1 VGLNIRRKKELK
13 KMNQTL
19 EQILNVEAAEGP
31 FAPGDA
37 VLEQTLRD
45 FIQLQSN
52 TIAIATDL
60 VGVRSVG
67 WLSFTWYTGVIGT
80 FAYPLDDVALTD
92 PTNIGTQNYS
102 TKLEKGQG
110 RVTFLDAVRLRGES
124 FENIDRQQ
132 LGIVRARADTIDN
145 HILTTL
151 YGGADNSVT
160 ATAVF
165 GDASADE
172 EGDILSTMDD
182 IFANAK
188 VSGNEP
194 LALVLPADKRSAIL
208 NTTLYGNVVES
219 LGDHLRRI
227 ANLSIYYTRDY
238 GTTGAI
244 GNDALM
250 MVPGAET
257 AEFFTYNGPGFQ
269 ETELTRL
276 PGVGYDWL
284 LTGYMGSVIHEHQDG
299 ASANKTHRIVK
310 LTGVRS

>member
-1 VGLNIRRKKELK
+1 
-13 KMNQTL
+13 MNQTL
-19 EQILNVEAAEGP
+19 EEILNVEAAAGP

-60 VGVRSVG
+60 VGVRSVP
-67 WLSFTWYTGVIGT
+67 WLSFTWYTGVVGT
-80 FAYPLDDVALTD
+80 FSYPLDDIAITD
-92 PTNIGTQNYS
+92 PTNLGTANYS
-102 TKLEKGQG
+102 AKLEKGQG
-110 RVTFLDAVRLRGES
+110 RCTFLDAVRLRGES

-132 LGIVRARADTIDN
+132 LAIVRARADTIDN

-151 YGGADNSVT
+151 AGGADNTVS

-165 GDASADE
+165 GSGSADE
-172 EGDILSTMDD
+172 EGDILSAMDD

-227 ANLSIYYTRDY
+227 ANLSIYYTRDF
-238 GTTGAI
+238 GASSAL
-244 GNDALM
+244 GNDALL

-257 AEFFTYNGPGFQ
+257 AEFFTYNGEGFQ
-269 ETELTRL
+269 ETELTRI
-276 PGVGYDWL
+276 PGVGFDWL

-299 ASANKTHRIVK
+299 ASSGKNHRIVK

>member
-1 VGLNIRRKKELK
+1 
-13 KMNQTL
+13 MNQTL
-19 EQILNVEAAEGP
+19 EQILNVEAADGP

-60 VGVRSVG
+60 VGVRSVP
-67 WLSFTWYTGVIGT
+67 WLSFTWYTGVVGT
-80 FAYPLDDVALTD
+80 FSYPLDDVAITD

-110 RVTFLDAVRLRGES
+110 RCTFLDAVRLRGES

-151 YGGADNSVT
+151 VAGADNST
-160 ATAVF
+160 AATAVF
-165 GDASADE
+165 GSGSADE
-172 EGDILSTMDD
+172 EGDILSVMDD

-238 GTTGAI
+238 GSGNAL
-244 GNDALM
+244 GNDAIML
-250 MVPGAET
+250 VPGAET

-276 PGVGYDWL
+276 PGVGFDWL

-299 ASANKTHRIVK
+299 ASANKTHRIAK

>member
-1 VGLNIRRKKELK
+1 
-13 KMNQTL
+13 MNQTL
-19 EQILNVEAAEGP
+19 EQILNVEAAVGP

-67 WLSFTWYTGVIGT
+67 WLDFTWYTGVIGT

-132 LGIVRARADTIDN
+132 MGIVRARADTIDN
-145 HILTTL
+145 HILGVL
-151 YGGADNSVT
+151 YAGAGQTNA

-165 GDASADE
+165 GSGSADE
-172 EGDILSTMDD
+172 EGDILESMDL

-194 LALVLPADKRSAIL
+194 LSLVLPADKRSAIL

-219 LGDHLRRI
+219 LGDHLARI
-227 ANLSIYYTRDY
+227 ASLRILYTRDY
-238 GTTGAI
+238 GATGAI
-244 GNDALM
+244 GNDSLL

-257 AEFFTYNGPGFQ
+257 AEFFTYNGAGFQ

-276 PGVGYDWL
+276 PGVGFDWL
-284 LTGYMGSVIHEHQDG
+284 LTSYMGSVIHEHQDG
-299 ASANKTHRIVK
+299 AASDKTNRIVK

>member
-1 VGLNIRRKKELK
+1 
-13 KMNQTL
+13 MNQTL
-19 EQILNVEAAEGP
+19 EQILNVEAAAGP

-60 VGVRSVG
+60 VGVRSVP
-67 WLSFTWYTGVIGT
+67 WLSFTWYTGVVGT
-80 FAYPLDDVALTD
+80 FSYPLDDIAITD
-92 PTNIGTQNYS
+92 PTNLGTANYS

-110 RVTFLDAVRLRGES
+110 RCTFLDAVRLRGES

-132 LGIVRARADTIDN
+132 LAIVRARADVIDN

-151 YGGADNSVT
+151 AGGADNSVA

-165 GDASADE
+165 GDGSADE
-172 EGDILSTMDD
+172 EGDILSAMDD

-227 ANLSIYYTRDY
+227 ANLSIYYTRDF
-238 GTTGAI
+238 GSSSAL
-244 GNDALM
+244 GNDALL

-257 AEFFTYNGPGFQ
+257 AEFFTYNGPGYQ

-276 PGVGYDWL
+276 PGVGFDWL

-299 ASANKTHRIVK
+299 ASANKNHRIVK

>member
-1 VGLNIRRKKELK
+1 
-13 KMNQTL
+13 MNQTL
-19 EQILNVEAAEGP
+19 EEILNVEAAAGP

-60 VGVRSVG
+60 VGVRSVP
-67 WLSFTWYTGVIGT
+67 WLSFTWYTGVVGT
-80 FAYPLDDVALTD
+80 FSYPLDDIAITD
-92 PTNIGTQNYS
+92 PTNLGTANYS
-102 TKLEKGQG
+102 AKLEKGQG
-110 RVTFLDAVRLRGES
+110 RCTFLDAVRLRGES

-132 LGIVRARADTIDN
+132 LAIVRARADTIDN
-145 HILTTL
+145 HILTML
-151 YGGADNSVT
+151 AGGADNFVA

-165 GDASADE
+165 GSGSADE
-172 EGDILSTMDD
+172 EGDILSAMDD

-227 ANLSIYYTRDY
+227 ANLSIYYTRDF
-238 GTTGAI
+238 GASSAL
-244 GNDALM
+244 GNDALL

-257 AEFFTYNGPGFQ
+257 AEFFTYNGEGFQ
-269 ETELTRL
+269 ETELTRI
-276 PGVGYDWL
+276 PGVGFDWL

-299 ASANKTHRIVK
+299 ASSGKNHRIVK

>member
-1 VGLNIRRKKELK
+1 
-13 KMNQTL
+13 MNQTL
-19 EQILNVEAAEGP
+19 EQILNVEAAVGP

-67 WLSFTWYTGVIGT
+67 WLDFTWYTGVIGT

-92 PTNIGTQNYS
+92 PTNIGTANYS

-132 LGIVRARADTIDN
+132 MGIVRARADTIDN
-145 HILTTL
+145 HILGVL
-151 YGGADNSVT
+151 YAGAGQTNA

-165 GDASADE
+165 GSGSADE
-172 EGDILSTMDD
+172 EGDLLESMDL

-194 LALVLPADKRSAIL
+194 LSLVLPADKRSAIL

-219 LGDHLRRI
+219 LGDHLARI
-227 ANLSIYYTRDY
+227 ASLRILYTRDY
-238 GTTGAI
+238 GATGAI
-244 GNDALM
+244 GNDALL

-257 AEFFTYNGPGFQ
+257 GEFFTYNGAGFQ

-276 PGVGYDWL
+276 PGVGFDWL
-284 LTGYMGSVIHEHQDG
+284 LTSYMGSVIHEHQDG
-299 ASANKTHRIVK
+299 AASDKTNRIVK
-310 LTGVRS
+310 ITGVRS

>member
-1 VGLNIRRKKELK
+1 
-13 KMNQTL
+13 MNSTL
-19 EQILNVEAAEGP
+19 EEILNPTAAVGP

-60 VGVRSVG
+60 VGVRSVP
-67 WLSFTWYTGVIGT
+67 WLSFTWYTGVVGT
-80 FAYPLDDVALTD
+80 FSYPLDDVALTD
-92 PTNIGTQNYS
+92 PTNIGTANYS

-110 RVTFLDAVRLRGES
+110 RCTFLDAVRLRGES

-151 YGGADNSVT
+151 VAGADNSVS
-160 ATAVF
+160 ATQVF
-165 GDASADE
+165 GHASADE
-172 EGDILSTMDD
+172 EGDILKTMDD

-188 VSGNEP
+188 VSGNVP

-219 LGDHLRRI
+219 LGDHLARI
-227 ANLSIYYTRDY
+227 ANLRIYYTRDY
-238 GTTGAI
+238 GSGNAL
-244 GNDALM
+244 GNDSIM

-276 PGVGYDWL
+276 PGVGFDWL

>member
-1 VGLNIRRKKELK
+1 VGLNIRRKKELN

-151 YGGADNSVT
+151 YAGADNST
-160 ATAVF
+160 AATAVF
-165 GDASADE
+165 GSGSADE
-172 EGDILSTMDD
+172 EGDILGMMDD

-219 LGDHLRRI
+219 LGDHLARI

-238 GTTGAI
+238 GTSGAI

-299 ASANKTHRIVK
+299 ASANKTHRIFK

>member
-1 VGLNIRRKKELK
+1 
-13 KMNQTL
+13 MNQTL
-19 EQILNVEAAEGP
+19 EEILNVEAAAGP

-60 VGVRSVG
+60 VGVRSVP
-67 WLSFTWYTGVIGT
+67 WLSFTWYTGVVGT
-80 FAYPLDDVALTD
+80 FSYPLDDIAITD
-92 PTNIGTQNYS
+92 PTNLGTANYS
-102 TKLEKGQG
+102 AKLEKGQG
-110 RVTFLDAVRLRGES
+110 RCTFLDAVRLRGES

-132 LGIVRARADTIDN
+132 LAIVRARADTIDN

-151 YGGADNSVT
+151 AGGADNTVS

-165 GDASADE
+165 GDSSADE
-172 EGDILSTMDD
+172 EGDILSAMDD

-227 ANLSIYYTRDY
+227 ANLSIYYTRDF
-238 GTTGAI
+238 GASSAL
-244 GNDALM
+244 GNDALL

-257 AEFFTYNGPGFQ
+257 AEFFTYNGEGFQ
-269 ETELTRL
+269 ETELTRI
-276 PGVGYDWL
+276 PGVGFDWL

-299 ASANKTHRIVK
+299 ASSGKNHRIVK

>member
-1 VGLNIRRKKELK
+1 
-13 KMNQTL
+13 MNQTL
-19 EQILNVEAAEGP
+19 EEILNVEAAVGP

-60 VGVRSVG
+60 VGVRSVP

-80 FAYPLDDVALTD
+80 FDYPLDDVALTD

-151 YGGADNSVT
+151 YAGADNSVA

-165 GDASADE
+165 GSGSADE
-172 EGDILSTMDD
+172 EGDILGAMDD

-219 LGDHLRRI
+219 LGDHLARI

-238 GTTGAI
+238 GSGGAL
-244 GNDALM
+244 GNDAIM

-299 ASANKTHRIVK
+299 ASADKTHRIVK

>member
-1 VGLNIRRKKELK
+1 
-13 KMNQTL
+13 MNQTL
-19 EQILNVEAAEGP
+19 EQILNVEAAAGP

-60 VGVRSVG
+60 VGVRSVP
-67 WLSFTWYTGVIGT
+67 WLSFTWYTGVVGT
-80 FAYPLDDVALTD
+80 FSYPLDDIAITD
-92 PTNIGTQNYS
+92 PTHLGTANYS

-110 RVTFLDAVRLRGES
+110 RCTFLDAVRLRGES

-132 LGIVRARADTIDN
+132 LAIVRARADKIDN

-151 YGGADNSVT
+151 AGGADNSVA

-165 GDASADE
+165 GSGSADE
-172 EGDILSTMDD
+172 EGDILGAMDD

-219 LGDHLRRI
+219 LGDHLKRI
-227 ANLSIYYTRDY
+227 ANLSIYYTRDF
-238 GTTGAI
+238 GSSSAL
-244 GNDALM
+244 GNDALLL
-250 MVPGAET
+250 VPGAET
-257 AEFFTYNGPGFQ
+257 AEFFTYNGAGFQ

-276 PGVGYDWL
+276 PGVGFDWL

-299 ASANKTHRIVK
+299 ASANKNHRIVK

>member
-1 VGLNIRRKKELK
+1 
-13 KMNQTL
+13 MNQTL
-19 EQILNVEAAEGP
+19 EQILNVEAAAGP

-60 VGVRSVG
+60 VGVRSVP
-67 WLSFTWYTGVIGT
+67 WLSFTWYTGVVGT
-80 FAYPLDDVALTD
+80 FSYPLDDIAITD
-92 PTNIGTQNYS
+92 PTHLGTANYS

-110 RVTFLDAVRLRGES
+110 RCTFLDAVRLRGES

-132 LGIVRARADTIDN
+132 LAIVRARADKIDN

-151 YGGADNSVT
+151 AGGADNSVA
-160 ATAVF
+160 ATQVF
-165 GDASADE
+165 GHASADE
-172 EGDILSTMDD
+172 EGDILSCMDD

-219 LGDHLRRI
+219 LGDHLARI
-227 ANLSIYYTRDY
+227 ANLSIYYTRDF
-238 GTTGAI
+238 GSSSAL
-244 GNDALM
+244 GNDALL

-257 AEFFTYNGPGFQ
+257 AEFFTYNGAGFQ

-276 PGVGYDWL
+276 PGVGFDWL

-299 ASANKTHRIVK
+299 ASANKNHRIVK

>member
-1 VGLNIRRKKELK
+1 
-13 KMNQTL
+13 MNQTL
-19 EQILNVEAAEGP
+19 EEILNVEAATGP

-60 VGVRSVG
+60 VGVRSVP
-67 WLSFTWYTGVIGT
+67 WLSFTWYTGVVGT
-80 FAYPLDDVALTD
+80 FSYPLDDVALTD
-92 PTNIGTQNYS
+92 PTNIGTANYS
-102 TKLEKGQG
+102 AKLEKGQG
-110 RVTFLDAVRLRGES
+110 RCTFLDAVRLRGES

-151 YGGADNSVT
+151 VAGADNSVA

-165 GDASADE
+165 GSGSADE
-172 EGDILSTMDD
+172 EGDILGAMDD

-227 ANLSIYYTRDY
+227 ANLSIYYTRDF
-238 GTTGAI
+238 GSSSAL
-244 GNDALM
+244 GNDALL

-257 AEFFTYNGPGFQ
+257 AEFFTYNGPGYQ

-276 PGVGYDWL
+276 PGVGFDWL

-299 ASANKTHRIVK
+299 ASSGNNHRIVK

>member
-1 VGLNIRRKKELK
+1 
-13 KMNQTL
+13 MNQTL
-19 EQILNVEAAEGP
+19 EEILNVEAAAGP

-60 VGVRSVG
+60 VGVRSVP
-67 WLSFTWYTGVIGT
+67 WLSFTWYTGVVGT
-80 FAYPLDDVALTD
+80 FSYPLDDIAITD
-92 PTNIGTQNYS
+92 PTNLGTANYS
-102 TKLEKGQG
+102 AKLEKGQG
-110 RVTFLDAVRLRGES
+110 RCTFLDAVRLRGES

-132 LGIVRARADTIDN
+132 LAIVRARADTIDN

-151 YGGADNSVT
+151 AGGADNTVA

-165 GDASADE
+165 GSGSADE
-172 EGDILSTMDD
+172 EGDILSAMDD

-227 ANLSIYYTRDY
+227 ANLSIYYTRDF
-238 GTTGAI
+238 GASSAL
-244 GNDALM
+244 GNDALL

-257 AEFFTYNGPGFQ
+257 AEFFTYNGEGFQ

-276 PGVGYDWL
+276 PGVGFDWL

-299 ASANKTHRIVK
+299 ASSGKNHRIVK

>member
-1 VGLNIRRKKELK
+1 
-13 KMNQTL
+13 MNSTL
-19 EQILNVEAAEGP
+19 EEILNPTAAVGP
-31 FAPGDA
+31 FAPGDS

-60 VGVRSVG
+60 VGVRSVP
-67 WLSFTWYTGVIGT
+67 WLSFTWYTGVVGT
-80 FAYPLDDVALTD
+80 FSYPLDDVALTD

-110 RVTFLDAVRLRGES
+110 RCTFLDAVRLRGES

-151 YGGADNSVT
+151 AAGADNSVACT
-160 ATAVF
+160 QVF
-165 GDASADE
+165 GHASADE
-172 EGDILSTMDD
+172 EGDILKTMDD

-219 LGDHLRRI
+219 LGDHLARI
-227 ANLSIYYTRDY
+227 ASLRIYYTRDY
-238 GTTGAI
+238 GSGNAI
-244 GNDALM
+244 GNDGLM
-250 MVPGAET
+250 LVPGAET

-276 PGVGYDWL
+276 PGVGFDWL

-299 ASANKTHRIVK
+299 ASANKSHRIVK

>member
-1 VGLNIRRKKELK
+1 
-13 KMNQTL
+13 MNQTL

-60 VGVRSVG
+60 VGVRSVP
-67 WLSFTWYTGVIGT
+67 WLSFTWYTGVVGT
-80 FAYPLDDVALTD
+80 FSYPLDDVAITD

-110 RVTFLDAVRLRGES
+110 RCTFLDAVRLRGES

-151 YGGADNSVT
+151 AGGADNSVA

-165 GDASADE
+165 GDSSADE
-172 EGDILSTMDD
+172 EGDILSAMDD

-238 GTTGAI
+238 GSGNAI
-244 GNDALM
+244 GNDALL

-257 AEFFTYNGPGFQ
+257 AEFFTYNGSGFQ

>member
-1 VGLNIRRKKELK
+1 
-13 KMNQTL
+13 MNQTL
-19 EQILNVEAAEGP
+19 EEILNVEAAEGP

-60 VGVRSVG
+60 VGVRSVP
-67 WLSFTWYTGVIGT
+67 WLSFTWYTGVVGT
-80 FAYPLDDVALTD
+80 FAYPLDDVAITD

-110 RVTFLDAVRLRGES
+110 RCTFLDAVRLRGES

-165 GDASADE
+165 GDGSADE
-172 EGDILSTMDD
+172 EGDILSAMDD

-219 LGDHLRRI
+219 LGDHLKRI

-238 GTTGAI
+238 GTSGAL
-244 GNDALM
+244 GNDAIML
-250 MVPGAET
+250 VPGAET

-310 LTGVRS
+310 ITGVRS

>member
-1 VGLNIRRKKELK
+1 
-13 KMNQTL
+13 MNQTL
-19 EQILNVEAAEGP
+19 EQILNVEAAAGP

-60 VGVRSVG
+60 VGVRSVP
-67 WLSFTWYTGVIGT
+67 WLSFTWYTGVVGT
-80 FAYPLDDVALTD
+80 FSYPLDDIAITD
-92 PTNIGTQNYS
+92 PTHLGTANYS

-110 RVTFLDAVRLRGES
+110 RCTFLDAVRLRGES
-124 FENIDRQQ
+124 FENIVCLQ
-132 LGIVRARADTIDN
+132 LAIVRARADVIDN

-151 YGGADNSVT
+151 AGGADNSVA
-160 ATAVF
+160 ATQVF
-165 GDASADE
+165 GHASADE
-172 EGDILSTMDD
+172 EGDILSCMDD

-227 ANLSIYYTRDY
+227 ANLSIYYTRDF
-238 GTTGAI
+238 GSSSAL
-244 GNDALM
+244 GNDALL

-257 AEFFTYNGPGFQ
+257 AEFFTYNGAGFQ

-276 PGVGYDWL
+276 PGVGFDWL

-299 ASANKTHRIVK
+299 ASANKNHRIVK

>member
-1 VGLNIRRKKELK
+1 
-13 KMNQTL
+13 MNQTL
-19 EQILNVEAAEGP
+19 EQILNVEAAAGP

-60 VGVRSVG
+60 VGVRSVP
-67 WLSFTWYTGVIGT
+67 WLQFTWYTGVVGT
-80 FAYPLDDVALTD
+80 FSYPLDDIAITD
-92 PTNIGTQNYS
+92 PTHLGTANYS

-110 RVTFLDAVRLRGES
+110 RCTFLDAVRLRGES

-132 LGIVRARADTIDN
+132 LAIVRARADKIDN

-151 YGGADNSVT
+151 AGGADNSVA

-165 GDASADE
+165 GSGSADE
-172 EGDILSTMDD
+172 EGDILSAMDD

-227 ANLSIYYTRDY
+227 ANLSIYYTRDF
-238 GTTGAI
+238 GSSSAL
-244 GNDALM
+244 GNDAIL

-257 AEFFTYNGPGFQ
+257 AEFFTYNGDGFQ

-276 PGVGYDWL
+276 PGVGFDWL

-299 ASANKTHRIVK
+299 ASANKNHRIVK

>member
-1 VGLNIRRKKELK
+1 
-13 KMNQTL
+13 MNSTL
-19 EQILNVEAAEGP
+19 EEILNVEAAVGP
-31 FAPGDA
+31 FAPGDS

-60 VGVRSVG
+60 VGVRTVP

-80 FAYPLDDVALTD
+80 FDYPLDDVALTD

-145 HILTTL
+145 HILKTL
-151 YGGADNSVT
+151 VAGADNTVASAQVM
-160 ATAVF
+160 
-165 GDASADE
+165 GHASADE
-172 EGDILSTMDD
+172 EGDILKCMDD

-219 LGDHLRRI
+219 LGDHLARI
-227 ANLSIYYTRDY
+227 ASMSIYYTRDY
-238 GTTGAI
+238 GATGAI

-250 MVPGAET
+250 LVPGAET

-276 PGVGYDWL
+276 PGVGFDWL

-299 ASANKTHRIVK
+299 ASANKSHRILK
-310 LTGVRS
+310 LTGVRA